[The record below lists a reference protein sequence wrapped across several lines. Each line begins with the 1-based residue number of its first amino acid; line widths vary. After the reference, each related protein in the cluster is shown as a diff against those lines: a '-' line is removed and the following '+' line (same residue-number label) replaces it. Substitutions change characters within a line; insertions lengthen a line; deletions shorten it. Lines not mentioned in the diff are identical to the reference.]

1 MTFSELKIIFD
12 GQFAHEVEK
21 WRRRNQYYYNDILR
35 LLRFSVAEGSSVLQV
50 GNDDGWAVDALN
62 PSRGVCVTMSEALA
76 REGEKKFK
84 GVEFVVDMHE
94 DRLTL
99 NEKFD
104 YIVLINSIG
113 GAPDLQSYFA
123 RLAPVV
129 KPSTRVIIT
138 YYNYLWQPII
148 RMAEALG
155 LKQKLPIQH
164 WLSSIDIN
172 NILTL
177 TGFEVI
183 KEGRRMLL
191 PKYVPILSEFF
202 NEVLGRLPLIDRFC
216 FCNYVIARPCLTCAV
231 DAPCSVSVIVPAR
244 NERGTI
250 EALVKRVPDMGSW
263 TEIIFVEWGSTDGT
277 WEEIKRVY
285 EAYHDKRRI
294 KIFQYETPNK
304 GDKVRKGFEEAQ
316 GDILMVLDSDLSV
329 PPECL
334 SRFYQVIASGLAEYA
349 HGNRLIY
356 PMEKEAMRFLNL
368 VANKFFSFAF
378 SWLLKQ
384 RLKDTLCGT
393 KVLLRE
399 GYRKLA
405 KNRKYFG
412 DFDPFGDF
420 DLVFGASKLA
430 LKMIEI
436 PVHYK
441 ERVYGKTNISRFR
454 HGWLLLKMLVFAMR
468 KFE

>member
-1 MTFSELKIIFD
+1 MIFD
-12 GQFAHEVEK
+12 ERFAREVEQ

-35 LLRFSVAEGSSVLQV
+35 LLRFSVMEGSSVLQV
-50 GNDDGWAVDALN
+50 GNDDGWIVNSLN

-84 GVEFVVDMHE
+84 DIEFVVDIHE
-94 DRLTL
+94 DQLAL
-99 NEKFD
+99 NEQFD
-104 YIVLINSIG
+104 YVVLINSIG
-113 GAPDLQSYFA
+113 SVPDLQSYFA

-138 YYNYLWQPII
+138 YYNYLWQPIV
-148 RMAEALG
+148 RLAEMLG

-183 KEGRRMLL
+183 KEGRRMLF
-191 PKYVPILSEFF
+191 PKHVPILAEFC
-202 NEVLGRLPLIDRFC
+202 NGVLGRLPLIDRFC
-216 FCNYVIARPCLTCAV
+216 FCNYAIARPRFPSAGDT
-231 DAPCSVSVIVPAR
+231 PRSVSVIVPAR
-244 NERGTI
+244 NECGTI
-250 EALVKRVPDMGSW
+250 EAVVKRVPDMGAW

-277 WEEIKRVY
+277 WEEIQRVY
-285 EAYHDKRRI
+285 EAYRDKRRI
-294 KIFQYETPNK
+294 RIFQHETPNK
-304 GDKVRKGFEEAQ
+304 GDKVRKGFAEAQ
-316 GDILMVLDSDLSV
+316 GDILMILDSDLSV
-329 PPECL
+329 SPEYFP
-334 SRFYQVIASGLAEYA
+334 RFYHVIASGLAEYV

-399 GYRKLA
+399 DYRKLE
-405 KNRKYFG
+405 KNREYFG
-412 DFDPFGDF
+412 EFDPFGDF
-420 DLVFGASKLA
+420 DLVFGAGKLA

-441 ERVYGKTNISRFR
+441 ERIYGRTNISRFR